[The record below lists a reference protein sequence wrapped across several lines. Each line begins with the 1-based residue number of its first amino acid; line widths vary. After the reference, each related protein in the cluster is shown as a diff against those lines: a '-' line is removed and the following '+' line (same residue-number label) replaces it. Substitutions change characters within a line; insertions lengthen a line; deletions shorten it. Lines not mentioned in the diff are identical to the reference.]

1 MYRSKIGMG
10 MVSVLAIV
18 YVACSLLML
27 LDNAWP
33 GLFVITP
40 LFAFAGYTFANTYY
54 VIDGEILRVKS
65 GLFYNKTFNIKAF
78 RKIVNT
84 NSAINAPAASL
95 DRIEL
100 FFNGYDSVV
109 ISPKN
114 KEAFIAHI
122 KSINPGIV
130 YSK

>member
-40 LFAFAGYTFANTYY
+40 LFAFVGYTFASTYY

-122 KSINPGIV
+122 QSINPGVV

>member
-33 GLFVITP
+33 GMFVITP
-40 LFAFAGYTFANTYY
+40 LFAFVGYTFASTYY

-122 KSINPGIV
+122 KSINPGVV